1 MNEVI
6 HADIFFFISSFAVIL
21 VTIGVLAL
29 LYYIIP
35 MVRDARAIVAKLR
48 KAGDEVEK
56 DFEALRGSLREE
68 GTKGKTILNLVFG
81 FVTRALQ
88 PPPVHKP
95 RAKKPPQSSS
105 EV

>member
-1 MNEVI
+1 MSEVV
-6 HADIFFFISSFAVIL
+6 HADIFFFISSLAVICITIALL
-21 VTIGVLAL
+21 VL

-35 MVRDARAIVAKLR
+35 IARDARAIVAKLR

-56 DFEALRGSLREE
+56 DFEALRSSLREE

-81 FVTRALQ
+81 FIARALR
-88 PPPVHKP
+88 PSAAPKP
-95 RAKKPPQSSS
+95 RAKKTPDSSS